1 MSVVSRIDNP
11 QPTTLYRNGA
21 DKKDGPAGR
30 TIGAPRNLTRGQRS
44 LFTTFTTVRR
54 DIAPSAS
61 EAGVQ
66 SDGAEIAA
74 KPSSNAR

>member
-44 LFTTFTTVRR
+44 LFTTVRR
-54 DIAPSAS
+54 DIAQSSS

-66 SDGAEIAA
+66 SDGTEIAA